1 MACTGP
7 CAAKEWQGIQHMGFW
22 VATSK
27 KPKKK
32 IESAGGKYFQGRPK
46 GKAQSRVYEMK
57 FRDPDGVSSTVS
69 ILIGAQRGI

>member
-1 MACTGP
+1 MYGAVRGKGMAGNP
-7 CAAKEWQGIQHMGFW
+7 AHGFLGGDLEE
-22 VATSK
+22 T
-27 KPKKK
+27 KKK
-32 IESAGGKYFQGRPK
+32 IESAGGKYFHGRPK